1 MEQKSLTTRGLVLPN
16 FIFILINLG
25 MIIVGAYL
33 TNHYMDTFYPAGL
46 KGASNLCNISEFW
59 GCDKATLS
67 PLGNIAG
74 IPTSIFGLLMGVI
87 GLVGALIGKK
97 EIEQTFKV
105 IFALNLLGCIV
116 LFLYSLFALGGLC
129 PMCTVYYILSAL
141 ATFMLFKYSN
151 LPPAVDVRVIG
162 LIAVTYL
169 IPVVGMSFH
178 IGSKEK
184 QKKALAQSYVKQF
197 EALKDYGE
205 PTVESPF
212 RLHSSTEKFSDA
224 KIRISIFSDFQCPY
238 CKLAAEQTEDILKDF
253 KGDVNIQYFF
263 YPLDGT
269 CNTKMK
275 GSMHPFACYSAYL
288 AACDQEKFKEVHD
301 YIFANQ
307 ESITY
312 ENLQAWE
319 KKFELSGCF
328 ENKEIQDHIQ
338 QTLNAGEQFSLKS
351 TPTIII
357 NGKKLEGLIP
367 YQHMKEILKSLTK

>member
-238 CKLAAEQTEDILKDF
+238 CAKAAELVGQIKKKYGDKVKVVFKNYPLAFHKDAFKAAEAGLCAHEQDKFWNMHDLMFAEQNALGVDDLKD
-253 KGDVNIQYFF
+253 KAKRLG
-263 YPLDGT
+263 LDT
-269 CNTKMK
+269 
-275 GSMHPFACYSAYL
+275 
-288 AACDQEKFKEVHD
+288 
-301 YIFANQ
+301 
-307 ESITY
+307 
-312 ENLQAWE
+312 
-319 KKFELSGCF
+319 KKFNECLDSS
-328 ENKEIQDHIQ
+328 K
-338 QTLNAGEQFSLKS
+338 NAQRVRGTMAEGQAASVKS
-351 TPTIII
+351 TPTFYVNGQLVMGAQPLDVFSEIIDEELA
-357 NGKKLEGLIP
+357 KVK
-367 YQHMKEILKSLTK
+367 